1 MPLFRSR
8 KKHSPHRRRP
18 NLSYHH
24 SGSIRSPEKLEMR
37 KMLTG
42 NNPESV
48 DVSAF
53 DVEAVIP
60 DLTHEIVSGLETF
73 SSVDAYADWL
83 VNQAVQQ
90 RQHMF
95 GQPAY
100 RDLWVDTHVIDE
112 GLAFVSSMD
121 IAPRVNST
129 GHTQESSTT
138 NTQIAGVDEAD
149 FVEVDEDTLY
159 ALADGELSV
168 IRDFSEASP
177 ELVGQI
183 TVEALGQTAGMYL
196 FSDRLTIISHH
207 HSDSLN
213 SRSFHDRS
221 VGTLSA
227 FGRTQTTVVMLDVS
241 NPAALSVVK
250 RFTIDGELESSR
262 MVNGQLR
269 LVLSNR
275 FASPFPD
282 IIPNNPISDVVNGP
296 VSPFGNQS
304 RSMLVGPASRRQWL
318 PSSNSSKV
326 LGTYETAESY
336 SLRVRRAVLESMSP
350 QVYSV
355 DANDNPL
362 DVTALCHPTA
372 IDVPQVGR
380 YQQLTT
386 ITAIDVIG
394 EQHQPM
400 VTTGFFTKGS
410 LEVFATTEDI
420 YVFEQNAT
428 PSWSGVGILPWVQ
441 QSTNVTKV
449 AFNSVESGSPRV
461 SLVAQGTFRG
471 TVLNQ
476 FAADEQAG
484 FLRVVVE
491 TWDEGSGVVVLE
503 QQGESLSEV
512 GALRGLASNEN
523 LYSVRF
529 VGNRAYFVTF
539 RQTDPLF
546 VVDLSSPTDPVLLG
560 ELHVPGFSDF
570 IQPIDEDYLL
580 TIGSDADEMTGRMH
594 GLQISIFDVSDSTNP
609 LLVHKHSLTKDSSS
623 STEITG
629 NRWHRGDGD
638 HLALGFFPDQG
649 VITVPVQTRARD
661 NWGGPIDFP
670 VGIPEPIFNQVPQFS
685 LRDTRGAGQR
695 PPVQYL
701 EVLSFDVESGIN
713 GIGVI
718 DHASRIHRAVQIKGF
733 LVGVSEG
740 EVSVHSFSDPNTT
753 LGSVPLDE
761 IRIDHPIESLPDRQS
776 PVFPAIP
783 KLIEKA
789 SAGVP
794 LHGSWLVKESEVIGD
809 QQVLYAEH
817 ASGAVHRM
825 VSTKPVNETNWA
837 SFGFESIRN
846 LESQVLDRVARGSQ
860 HETTVSAKHVR
871 SMVSD
876 SVLNQFNLTRNSSGD
891 VQRQLI
897 FATLGVLPDHVS

>member
-1 MPLFRSR
+1 
-8 KKHSPHRRRP
+8 
-18 NLSYHH
+18 
-24 SGSIRSPEKLEMR
+24 
-37 KMLTG
+37 MLTG

-609 LLVHKHSLTKDSSS
+609 LLVHKHLLTGDSSS

>member
-1 MPLFRSR
+1 
-8 KKHSPHRRRP
+8 
-18 NLSYHH
+18 
-24 SGSIRSPEKLEMR
+24 
-37 KMLTG
+37 MLTG
-42 NNPESV
+42 NDLPSV
-48 DVSAF
+48 DSSAF
-53 DVEAVIP
+53 DVETEIP
-60 DLTHEIVSGLETF
+60 DLTHEIGSGLETF

-95 GQPAY
+95 GQSAY
-100 RDLWVDTHVIDE
+100 RDLWVNPYVIDE
-112 GLAFVSSMD
+112 GLPFVTSMD
-121 IAPRVNST
+121 TAPRVNST
-129 GHTQESSTT
+129 SRTQESSST
-138 NTQIAGVDEAD
+138 NTQIVGVDEAD

-168 IRDFSEASP
+168 IRGFSEASP
-177 ELVGQI
+177 ELVGRI

-196 FSDRLTIISHH
+196 FGDRLTIISRHH
-207 HSDSLN
+207 PETMS
-213 SRSFHDRS
+213 SRSFHDRPA
-221 VGTLSA
+221 GTLSA

-250 RFTIDGELESSR
+250 RLTIDGALESSR
-262 MVNGQLR
+262 MVSGQLR

-275 FASPFPD
+275 FESPIPD
-282 IIPNNPISDVVNGP
+282 IIPNNPTSDVINGP
-296 VSPFGNQS
+296 VSPFGKQS
-304 RSMLVGPASRRQWL
+304 RNMLVGLASRSQWA
-318 PSSNSSKV
+318 PDSNPSKV
-326 LGTYETAESY
+326 VGTYETVESY
-336 SLRVRRAVLESMSP
+336 SLRVRQVVLESMSP

-355 DANDNPL
+355 DASGNPF
-362 DVTALCHPTA
+362 DVTALFHPTD

-380 YQQLTT
+380 YRQLTT
-386 ITAIDVIG
+386 ITAIDVIA
-394 EQHQPM
+394 EQHQPV

-410 LEVFATTEDI
+410 LEVFATTENI
-420 YVFEQNAT
+420 YVFEQDAA
-428 PSWSGVGILPWVQ
+428 PSWVGIGILPWGQ

-449 AFNSVESGSPRV
+449 TFDAAESESPRV

-491 TWDEGSGVVVLE
+491 TWDQGSGVVVLE
-503 QQGESLSEV
+503 QQGESLSEI

-529 VGNRAYFVTF
+529 VENRAYFVTF
-539 RQTDPLF
+539 RRTDPLF
-546 VVDLSSPTDPVLLG
+546 VVDLSSPADPVLLG

-638 HLALGFFPDQG
+638 HLAFGFFPDQG
-649 VITVPVQTRARD
+649 VITVPVQTRVRD

>member
-609 LLVHKHSLTKDSSS
+609 LLVHKHLLTGDSSS

-638 HLALGFFPDQG
+638 HLAFGFFPDQG

-761 IRIDHPIESLPDRQS
+761 IHIDHPIESLPDQQL

-783 KLIEKA
+783 RLIEKA
-789 SAGVP
+789 IAGVP

-817 ASGAVHRM
+817 TSGAVHRM

-846 LESQVLDRVARGSQ
+846 LESHMLDRAARGSQ
-860 HETTVSAKHVR
+860 HETSVAAKHIR
-871 SMVSD
+871 SIVSD

-897 FATLGVLPDHVS
+897 FATLGVLPGHVS

>member
-1 MPLFRSR
+1 
-8 KKHSPHRRRP
+8 
-18 NLSYHH
+18 
-24 SGSIRSPEKLEMR
+24 
-37 KMLTG
+37 MLTG
-42 NNPESV
+42 NEPPPV
-48 DVSAF
+48 DASAF
-53 DVEAVIP
+53 DVATEIP
-60 DLTHEIVSGLETF
+60 DLTHEIGSGLETF

-100 RDLWVDTHVIDE
+100 RDLWVNPDIIDE
-112 GLAFVSSMD
+112 GLAFVGSMD
-121 IAPRVNST
+121 LAPRVNST

-138 NTQIAGVDEAD
+138 NTQIVGVDEAD
-149 FVEVDEDTLY
+149 FVEVNEDTLY

-168 IRDFSEASP
+168 IRGFSEASP

-183 TVEALGQTAGMYL
+183 TVDSLGQTAGMYL
-196 FSDRLTIISHH
+196 FGDRLTIISRHQ
-207 HSDSLN
+207 SDTVS

-250 RFTIDGELESSR
+250 RFTIDGALQSSR
-262 MVNGQLR
+262 MVSGQLR

-275 FASPFPD
+275 FESPVPH
-282 IIPNNPISDVVNGP
+282 IIPNQPTSDVVNGP
-296 VSPFGNQS
+296 VSPFGKQS
-304 RSMLVGPASRRQWL
+304 RSMLVGLASRSQL
-318 PSSNSSKV
+318 FPDSNPSKV
-326 LGTYETAESY
+326 VGTYETAESY
-336 SLRVRRAVLESMSP
+336 SLRVRQVVLESMSP

-355 DANDNPL
+355 DASGNPL
-362 DVTALCHPTA
+362 DVTALFHPTD

-386 ITAIDVIG
+386 ISAINVIA
-394 EQHQPM
+394 EQHQSV

-410 LEVFATTEDI
+410 LEVFATTENI
-420 YVFEQNAT
+420 YVFEQDAA
-428 PSWSGVGILPWVQ
+428 PSWGDIGILPWVQ

-449 AFNSVESGSPRV
+449 AFDSVESGSPHV

-503 QQGESLSEV
+503 QQGESLSEI

-529 VGNRAYFVTF
+529 VENRAYFVTF
-539 RQTDPLF
+539 RRTDPLF
-546 VVDLSSPTDPVLLG
+546 VVDLSSPADPVLLG

-580 TIGSDADEMTGRMH
+580 TIGSDADELTGRMH

-609 LLVHKHSLTKDSSS
+609 LLVHKHSLTRDSSS

-638 HLALGFFPDQG
+638 HLAFGFFPDQG

-670 VGIPEPIFNQVPQFS
+670 VGIPEPVFNQVPQFS
-685 LRDTRGAGQR
+685 LHDIGGAGQK

-718 DHASRIHRAVQIKGF
+718 DHAARIHRAVQIEGF

-761 IRIDHPIESLPDRQS
+761 IHIDHPIESLPDRQS

-789 SAGVP
+789 IAGVP

-846 LESQVLDRVARGSQ
+846 LESHVLDRVARGSQ
-860 HETTVSAKHVR
+860 HETSVSAKHIQ

-891 VQRQLI
+891 VQRQLV
-897 FATLGVLPDHVS
+897 FATLGVLPGHVS